1 MISSIIRKDAV
12 KSSSYILVVEDSP
25 IDVEILARAFRK
37 ADFSPTVHHCS
48 DGDSAVEFLVSLCN
62 EDAMSTKLPSM
73 VLLDL
78 NLPGTDGREVLTIIK
93 NNDCLRK
100 IPVVILSSSNNES
113 DVSYCFSVGADKYLR
128 KPISAEEFAD
138 TVGQIKQFWQERV

>member
-1 MISSIIRKDAV
+1 MISTIIRKDTV
-12 KSSSYILVVEDSP
+12 KSPNYIMVVEDSP

-37 ADFSPTVHHCS
+37 ADFSPSVHHCS
-48 DGDSAVEFLVSLCN
+48 DGDSAVEFLEGLCHDGSL
-62 EDAMSTKLPSM
+62 AGQFPSM

-93 NNDCLRK
+93 NSDCLRK

-138 TVGQIKQFWQERV
+138 TVAQIKQFWQERV